1 MTQDHGPDGRNWN
14 KSEVEYD
21 LGVAG
26 PGQSI
31 VITITRSVG
40 VKIMDHENY
49 ELYKADEDCRAF
61 SGQLTSSP
69 YRFKVPREARW
80 HVIINP
86 HTYSGTAR
94 IRTFGYDGPAQTR
107 AGS

>member
-1 MTQDHGPDGRNWN
+1 MTLALPAPVRA
-14 KSEVEYD
+14 SSSPSPV
-21 LGVAG
+21 
-26 PGQSI
+26 PS
-31 VITITRSVG
+31 G
-40 VKIMDHENY
+40 VKIMDHKNY

-86 HTYSGTAR
+86 HTYSGTAEFNVKL
-94 IRTFGYDGPAQTR
+94 IDDAVLGA
-107 AGS
+107 

>member
-1 MTQDHGPDGRNWN
+1 MTQDHGSDGRNWN

-86 HTYSGTAR
+86 HTYSGTAEFNVKL
-94 IRTFGYDGPAQTR
+94 IDDAVLGA
-107 AGS
+107 